1 MSTPANAAALQSA
14 LRAHQANRL
23 SEAESKYR
31 QLLRRDPGNL
41 DAQYLLG
48 VLLHHSGSSLEA
60 LEPLQRAVAIAPT
73 RADFLNTLGD
83 AHRVLGQYGEARV
96 LFERALASRADF
108 AEAQQNLALT
118 LNAEGRKSDALVL
131 LFTAVAAQPA
141 QASLRY
147 LLASMLQGVGLQ
159 SGNEVVRQV
168 LRLLITDPH
177 VNAQSIAG
185 AVLGLVAAELDLSA
199 LIQVPTTA
207 DERAATDRALAAV
220 WSHELL
226 RSALPRVI
234 VTDVPLERA
243 LTEVRSHLLWAWH
256 TGTATDAMWGCAGA
270 LAAQCF
276 NTEYAWM
283 VAERDRPLL
292 GEVRA
297 ALARAMVA
305 EARTA
310 ALLRPLV
317 LISAL
322 FSPLHTIAEAERLR
336 EIPAEAWDD
345 VVRPLIET
353 QLNEVAEERRLA
365 RAMDMLSPIHDEVSS
380 AVREMY
386 EDNPYP
392 RWVMVPQ
399 TRAIALAEFIRSL
412 RATVSATSDMSANR
426 RVLVA
431 GCGSGQQPVQLA
443 LTHPDASILAI
454 DLSRA
459 SLAYGARMAARLG
472 VSTVQFAQAD
482 LLEFEPRD
490 APFMMI
496 ACSGVLHHLRDPLVG
511 WRRLCSWLA
520 PGGVMKIGLYS
531 TLARASVEAARSV
544 IRESGL
550 APDADGLRAARRVIL
565 ALPTV
570 HPARGILAFADFF
583 SLSGFRDLVMHVQER
598 SYTIPELADALA
610 TLNLTF
616 LGFQLPQPLQAQFQA
631 EQGSAALLDLE
642 AWERFEQAHPH
653 TFASMYQF
661 WCAPYG

>member
-48 VLLHHSGSSLEA
+48 VLLHHSGRSLEA
-60 LEPLQRAVAIAPT
+60 VEPLQRAVAMAPT
-73 RADFLNTLGD
+73 RAEFLNTLGD
-83 AHRVLGQYGEARV
+83 VHRVLGQYAEARV
-96 LFERALASRADF
+96 LFERALASRAGF
-108 AEAQQNLALT
+108 AEAQHNLALT
-118 LNAEGRKSDALVL
+118 LNADGRTGDALVL

-141 QASLRY
+141 QESLRY

-185 AVLGLVAAELDLSA
+185 AVLGLVAAELDLPA
-199 LIQVPTTA
+199 LMQVPTTA
-207 DERAATDRALAAV
+207 AERAATDRALLAV

-243 LTEVRSHLLWAWH
+243 LTEVRSHMLQAWH
-256 TGTATDAMWGCAGA
+256 TGTGTDAMWVFAGA

-283 VAERDRPLL
+283 VDERDGPLL
-292 GEVRA
+292 EEVRA
-297 ALARAMVA
+297 RLARALDD
-305 EARTA
+305 ETRTTE
-310 ALLRPLV
+310 LLRPLV
-317 LISAL
+317 LLSAL
-322 FSPLHTIAEAERLR
+322 FSPLHAIAEAERLR
-336 EIPAEAWDD
+336 EMPTDHWDD

-353 QLNEVAEERRLA
+353 QLNDVAEERRLA
-365 RAMDMLSPIHDEVSS
+365 RAMDVLSPIHDEVSS

-399 TRAIALAEFIRSL
+399 TRAVSLDAFIRSV
-412 RATVSATSDMSANR
+412 RPTASATTEISVNR

-443 LTHPDASILAI
+443 RTHPDASILAI

-496 ACSGVLHHLRDPLVG
+496 SCSGVLHHLRDPLDG
-511 WRRLCSWLA
+511 WRRLRAWLA

-544 IRESGL
+544 IRETGL
-550 APDADGLRAARRVIL
+550 APDAAGLRAARRVIL
-565 ALPTV
+565 ALPAA

-598 SYTIPELADALA
+598 TYTIPELAEAMA
-610 TLNLTF
+610 TLRLQF
-616 LGFQLPQPLQAQFQA
+616 LGFQLPQPVQARFQA
-631 EQGSAALLDLE
+631 EQGSHALLDLT
-642 AWERFEQAHPH
+642 AWEQFEQAHPD

-661 WCAPYG
+661 WCAPSD

>member
-1 MSTPANAAALQSA
+1 MSTHANAAALQSA

-48 VLLHHSGSSLEA
+48 VLLHHSGRSLEA
-60 LEPLQRAVAIAPT
+60 VEPLQRAVAMAPT
-73 RADFLNTLGD
+73 RAEFLNTLGD
-83 AHRVLGQYGEARV
+83 VHRVLGQYAEARV

-108 AEAQQNLALT
+108 AEAQHNLALT

-168 LRLLITDPH
+168 LRLLITDPR

-185 AVLGLVAAELDLSA
+185 AVLGLVAAELDLPA
-199 LIQVPTTA
+199 LIHEPTTA
-207 DERAATDRALAAV
+207 DERAATDQALAAV

-234 VTDVPLERA
+234 VTDVQMERA
-243 LTEVRSHLLWAWH
+243 LTEVRSHLLRAWH
-256 TGTATDAMWGCAGA
+256 TGTVTEAMEVCAGA

-283 VAERDRPLL
+283 VDEHDQLL
-292 GEVRA
+292 LEELQA

-305 EARTA
+305 ETCTA
-310 ALLRPLV
+310 ELLRPLV

-322 FSPLHTIAEAERLR
+322 FSPLHAIVEAEQLR
-336 EIPAEAWDD
+336 AMPADNWDD

-365 RAMDMLSPIHDEVSS
+365 RAMDVLSPLHDEVSTV
-380 AVREMY
+380 VREMY

-399 TRAIALAEFIRSL
+399 TRAVSLDGFIRSL
-412 RATVSATSDMSANR
+412 RPTASATTEISVNR

-459 SLAYGARMAARLG
+459 SLAYGARMTARLG

-496 ACSGVLHHLRDPLVG
+496 SCSGVLHHLRDPLAG
-511 WRRLCSWLA
+511 WRRLRGWLA

-531 TLARASVEAARSV
+531 TLARVSVEAARSV

-550 APDADGLRAARRVIL
+550 EPDAAGLRAARRVML
-565 ALPTV
+565 ALPAE
-570 HPARGILAFADFF
+570 HPARGVLAFADFY

-610 TLNLTF
+610 SLDLEF
-616 LGFQLPQPLQAQFQA
+616 LGFQLPQSVQAQLQV
-631 EQGSAALLDLE
+631 EQGSAALLDLA
-642 AWERFEQAHPH
+642 AWERFEEAHPN